1 MSGPAVFAFVAFL
14 LGIFLI
20 VVALVVWQEAKRRPS
35 YEPLTYV
42 IDDAVKHVETG
53 LTREGNSQLSKA
65 DIRRILD
72 WEVFYLQGLAQD
84 DRSQPVETV
93 AGGHEASI
101 EYIMDQI
108 ATKHGVS
115 YAREDVEN
123 VLRME
128 ADYLFQ
134 IGAVGEAVEFEGDEE
149 E

>member
-1 MSGPAVFAFVAFL
+1 MSGPAVFAFVAVL
-14 LGIFLI
+14 VGIFFI

-42 IDDAVKHVETG
+42 VDDAVKHVETG
-53 LTREGNSQLSKA
+53 LNAEDNSTLSRA

-72 WEVFYLQGLAQD
+72 WEVFYLQGLAQE
-84 DRSQPVETV
+84 DRSNPVETV
-93 AGGHEASI
+93 AGGHEASVDYII
-101 EYIMDQI
+101 EQI

-115 YAREDVEN
+115 YAREDVQN

-128 ADYLFQ
+128 ADYLYK
-134 IGAVGEAVEFEGDEE
+134 IGAIGEPVEFEGGEE

>member
-1 MSGPAVFAFVAFL
+1 MSGGVLFVFVAFL
-14 LGIFLI
+14 VGIFLI

-42 IDDAVKHVETG
+42 VDDAVKHVETG
-53 LTREGNSQLSKA
+53 LNAEDNSTLSRA

-72 WEVFYLQGLAQD
+72 WEVFYLQGLAQE
-84 DRSQPVETV
+84 DRSNPVETV
-93 AGGHEASI
+93 AGGHEASVDYII
-101 EYIMDQI
+101 EQI

-115 YAREDVEN
+115 YAREDVQN

-128 ADYLFQ
+128 ADYLYQ
-134 IGAVGEAVEFEGDEE
+134 IGAIGEPVEFEGGEE

>member
-1 MSGPAVFAFVAFL
+1 MSGPAVFAFVAVL
-14 LGIFLI
+14 IGIFLV
-20 VVALVVWQEAKRRPS
+20 VVALVVWQEARRRPS

-42 IDDAVKHVETG
+42 VEDAVKHVEQG
-53 LTREGNSQLSKA
+53 LIDEGNDHLSRA
-65 DIRRILD
+65 DIRRILE

-84 DRSQPVETV
+84 DRSNPVDTV
-93 AGGHEASI
+93 AGGHEGSI
-101 EYIMDQI
+101 DYIIDQI

-134 IGAVGEAVEFEGDEE
+134 IGAVGDEVEFEGDEKE
-149 E
+149 